1 MLRVEGLQVKYDGF
15 VAVSSASLEVA
26 AGQVVSL
33 IGANGA
39 GKTSLLSAI
48 AGLLKPA
55 AGRVLLKGEDVTGLP
70 AEQIVN
76 RGLSLVPQG
85 GRCFQRMSVEDNLLI
100 GSFPKAARAQRM
112 ESLEHVYT
120 LFPVLKEKRRAAAG
134 TLSGGQRQMVAIG
147 RALMTRPECILFD
160 EISLGLAPVVI
171 QDIYDRIR
179 MINEEENTTIILVEQ
194 DTQRALEAS
203 DYCYFLLEGKISL
216 SGASA
221 SMTPEAIRRAYFGL
235 AD

>member
-147 RALMTRPECILFD
+147 RALMTRPECI
-160 EISLGLAPVVI
+160 PV
-171 QDIYDRIR
+171 
-179 MINEEENTTIILVEQ
+179 
-194 DTQRALEAS
+194 
-203 DYCYFLLEGKISL
+203 
-216 SGASA
+216 
-221 SMTPEAIRRAYFGL
+221 
-235 AD
+235 